1 MQINKKQIRY
11 AYWLFLAFVK
21 KNAQSIML
29 SFLISLLGIIA
40 LVSFSPYLLKLV
52 TTRTE
57 TIGITGT
64 YSLDNLPDDIVSK
77 FSNGL
82 LHVNDKGELIPLL
95 VDSWE
100 PLDGGREY
108 RFHIK
113 KDLRWND
120 GTPFTARDITYS
132 FKDIETVA
140 ENDYLLS
147 FKLSKPL
154 PIFPNFLTKPVIKY
168 PLVGVAGVYKVEKI
182 KFNAGFVKEIQL
194 TPQQDGL
201 PILIYKFYDTDSK
214 LVEAYKL
221 GEITEMSTTKQNV
234 ANQFR
239 DWKNTEIE
247 RNVDYTKVMTLFF
260 NLNDPLLRE
269 EKDLRHAIAESIDK
283 TIYEELGVEAYSPI
297 PPTSWAHDPETKRYV
312 YNPNTSERIIER
324 YTESSTAANLR
335 ISTYYDYLSLADK
348 VKDNLSTVGLNTNV
362 EVLTGN
368 LPNNFTLLLAQMTLS
383 KDPDQ
388 YFFWHST
395 QRGTNITSYK
405 NVRVDKALEDGRAT
419 FNLDNRKEIYAD
431 FQRVLVEDMPAHFL
445 YYPYS
450 YTIKRK

>member
-1 MQINKKQIRY
+1 MQINKKQVRY

-52 TTRTE
+52 TAKTE

-64 YSLDNLPDDIVSK
+64 FALDTLPDEIVSK

-100 PLDGGREY
+100 PLDGGKEY

-113 KDLRWND
+113 KDLAWND
-120 GTPFTARDITYS
+120 GTPFTAQDISYS

-140 ENDYLLS
+140 ENDYLLT
-147 FKLSKPL
+147 FKLAKPL
-154 PIFPNFLTKPVIKY
+154 PIFPTFLTKPVIKY
-168 PLVGVAGVYKVEKI
+168 PLIGVAGVYKVEKI
-182 KFNAGFVKEIQL
+182 KFNAGFVKELQL

-221 GEITEMSTTKQNV
+221 GEITQMSTTKQNV

-247 RNVDYTKVMTLFF
+247 RTVDYTKVMTLFF
-260 NLNDPLLRE
+260 NLNDPLLRD

-283 TIYEELGVEAYSPI
+283 TIYDELGVEAYSPI
-297 PPTSWAHDPETKRYV
+297 PPTSWAH
-312 YNPNTSERIIER
+312 
-324 YTESSTAANLR
+324 
-335 ISTYYDYLSLADK
+335 
-348 VKDNLSTVGLNTNV
+348 
-362 EVLTGN
+362 
-368 LPNNFTLLLAQMTLS
+368 
-383 KDPDQ
+383 
-388 YFFWHST
+388 
-395 QRGTNITSYK
+395 
-405 NVRVDKALEDGRAT
+405 
-419 FNLDNRKEIYAD
+419 
-431 FQRVLVEDMPAHFL
+431 
-445 YYPYS
+445 
-450 YTIKRK
+450 

>member
-29 SFLISLLGIIA
+29 SFLVSLLGIIA
-40 LVSFSPYLLKLV
+40 LVSFSPYILKLISSK
-52 TTRTE
+52 TE
-57 TIGITGT
+57 KIGITGT
-64 YSLDNLPDDIVSK
+64 YSLDTLPNEVLSK

-113 KDLRWND
+113 KDLTWND
-120 GTPFTARDITYS
+120 GTPFTAKDINYS
-132 FKDIETVA
+132 FKDIESEA
-140 ENDYLLS
+140 ENDYLLT
-147 FKLSKPL
+147 FKLAKPL
-154 PIFPNFLTKPVIKY
+154 PIFPNFLTKPVLKY
-168 PLVGVAGVYKVEKI
+168 PLIGVAGLYKVEKI
-182 KFNAGFVKEIQL
+182 KFNSGFVKELQL
-194 TPQQDGL
+194 TPQQENL

-221 GEITEMSTTKQNV
+221 GEITQMSTTRLNV
-234 ANQFR
+234 ANQFKE
-239 DWKNTEIE
+239 WKNTEIE
-247 RNVDYTKVMTLFF
+247 RTVDYTKVMTLFY
-260 NLNDPLLRE
+260 NLNDPLLRD

-283 TIYEELGVEAYSPI
+283 TIYEDLGVEAYSPI
-297 PPTSWAHDPETKRYV
+297 PPTSWAHDPDTKRYM
-312 YNPNTSERIIER
+312 YNPNSSERIIER
-324 YTESSTAANLR
+324 YTEASSTANFR

-348 VKDNLSTVGLNTNV
+348 VKDNLSAVGLNTNV

-368 LPNNFTLLLAQMTLS
+368 LPSNFTLLLAQMTLT

-419 FNLDNRKEIYAD
+419 FNLTNRKEIYAD